1 MIRSLLRRALVAAAL
16 GLGVTAGL
24 ARAGEP
30 PLAAAPLPQAD
41 GALATG
47 AVVGDGQEGAPCA
60 AKHRLVSCLRP
71 RNLVHALHDHRPLGC
86 YANFN
91 DYSCSNLRSEVVWL
105 FGGCRQFF
113 GERCLKGPPPSPVP
127 GFDART
133 LTYAPPG
140 SVPPTIVQPPCSC
153 R

>member
-1 MIRSLLRRALVAAAL
+1 MIRSLLRRMLLAAAL
-16 GLGVTAGL
+16 GMGVTAGL

-30 PLAAAPLPQAD
+30 PLSAEPVLGGD
-41 GALATG
+41 GATSAN
-47 AVVGDGQEGAPCA
+47 AVSVDGQAGAPCA
-60 AKHRLVSCLRP
+60 SKKRLVECLRP
-71 RNLVHALHDHRPLGC
+71 SNLLHPLRNHRPLGC
-86 YANFN
+86 YSNFN
-91 DYSCSNLRSEVVWL
+91 DYSCTNLSTELLWG
-105 FGGCRQFF
+105 FGSCRQFF

-140 SVPPTIVQPPCSC
+140 SVPPTIVQPPCNC